1 MLVFLDKL
9 DTSIFFIIN
18 RDLQN
23 PFFDWLMPF
32 VTNKENW
39 YPLFL
44 IIIVGLL
51 WKGGKK
57 GRIAVALL
65 IPVIV
70 LSDQISASLIKPF
83 FDRMRPC
90 EAFRDLNMVHMLIGL
105 KTSPSF
111 PSSHAANSFAAAT
124 FFGHY
129 YPRFKWIYFAIA
141 AVIAYSRVYVGVHYP
156 LDVLAGAILGAAC
169 AMLVYF
175 AYDSLAKGK
184 ASIAPQLSGNK

>member
-1 MLVFLDKL
+1 MIELIDRL
-9 DTSIFFIIN
+9 DTALFFIIN

-23 PFFDWLMPF
+23 AIFDWFMPF
-32 VTNKENW
+32 VTNKKNW

-70 LSDQISASLIKPF
+70 LSDQLSASLIKPF

-90 EAFRDLNMVHMLIGL
+90 EAMRDLEMVNMLIGL

-129 YPRFKWIYFAIA
+129 YPRFKWLYFAIA
-141 AVIAYSRVYVGVHYP
+141 TIIAYSRVYVGVHYP
-156 LDVLAGAILGAAC
+156 LDVIAGALLGVGC
-169 AMLVYF
+169 AFAVYF
-175 AYDSLAKGK
+175 TYDSLAKRNARI
-184 ASIAPQLSGNK
+184 AS

>member
-1 MLVFLDKL
+1 MLEFLDTL
-9 DTSIFFIIN
+9 DTSLFFIIN

-23 PFFDWLMPF
+23 ALFDGFMPF
-32 VTNKENW
+32 ITNKEHW
-39 YPLFL
+39 YPVFL
-44 IIIVGLL
+44 VIIVGLL

-57 GRIAVALL
+57 GRIVVGLL

-90 EAFRDLNMVHMLIGL
+90 EAMQELEMVNMLIGL

-124 FFGHY
+124 FFAHY
-129 YPRFKWIYFAIA
+129 YPRFRWIYFAIA
-141 AVIAYSRVYVGVHYP
+141 VVIAYSRVYVGVHYP
-156 LDVLAGAILGAAC
+156 FDVLVGALLGVCC
-169 AMLVYF
+169 AFLVYF
-175 AYDSLAKGK
+175 SYDHLAKGK
-184 ASIAPQLSGNK
+184 AKIYP